1 MEKEDL
7 VDKSLQKIDK
17 LDISRDE
24 DLSIGVMNLISL
36 EEHLYFSMMKTS
48 NKKYLDM
55 MEEIRKIRTDMME
68 NLLGE
73 TEAEEWCISKHLLA
87 ASMRLIETGNKLK
100 ENNNLK
106 YEETYERAFELYS
119 LFWQIKLSGKE
130 GFKDEINEPIREKN
144 NEEDMEI
151 KKYEKEDNLME
162 KAKAFVK
169 KAVDCCIET

>member
-36 EEHLYFSMMKTS
+36 EEHLYFSRMKTS
-48 NKKYLDM
+48 DEKYLDM

-68 NLLGE
+68 KLLGE

-100 ENNNLK
+100 ENNNINYK
-106 YEETYERAFELYS
+106 EAYERAFELYS
-119 LFWQIKLSGKE
+119 LFWQIKLNDKE
-130 GFKDEINEPIREKN
+130 GFKDEITDSIREKN
-144 NEEDMEI
+144 NEEDI
-151 KKYEKEDNLME
+151 KNDENKDNLIE
-162 KAKAFVK
+162 KAKNFVK